1 MSRTARVSLWATA
14 LTLCAAPVMAEPL
27 RALYSIRGGGL
38 QVMQVEAVF
47 EVDQPARYSIRAQ
60 WRTTGMARL
69 FGGAQFSGG
78 TEGRYTGTEA
88 RPSRYAV
95 DGTWRGER
103 RQTVVDYPGGQPVLR
118 IRLPAENDER
128 EPVPPGMLPG
138 TIDQFS
144 AVAQLSRM
152 VATNGRCDGQVGIYE
167 GVRLVQMQA
176 RTAGRDRLF
185 PWSTAWTGEAT
196 RCAFTGRQ
204 VAGFKPDDDERAR
217 EPQEGT
223 AWMAPP
229 RPGAPPIPVRV
240 EVPSRLFGS
249 LTVYLMEV
257 DGIPANALANIP
269 GNSDGRSATGASPAI
284 ARAP

>member
-1 MSRTARVSLWATA
+1 MSFSARMA
-14 LTLCAAPVMAEPL
+14 LCLAALAACSAPAVAEPL
-27 RALYSIRGGGL
+27 RAIYSIRGGGL

-47 EVDQPARYSIRAQ
+47 ELDQPARYSIRAQ

-69 FGGAQFSGG
+69 FGGAEFSGG
-78 TEGRYTGTEA
+78 TEGRFVGGEA
-88 RPSRYAV
+88 RPTRYAV
-95 DGTWRGER
+95 EGTWRGER
-103 RQTVVDYPGGQPVLR
+103 RQTVLDYPGGQPVLR
-118 IRLPAENDER
+118 VRLPPDNDRR
-128 EPVPPGMLPG
+128 EPVSEAMMRG

-152 VATNGRCDGQVGIYE
+152 IATNGRCDGQAGIYE
-167 GVRLVQMQA
+167 GVRVVRMQA
-176 RTAGRDRLF
+176 RTAGRDRIF

-196 RCAFTGRQ
+196 RCSFTGQQ
-204 VAGFKPDDDERAR
+204 VAGFKADDDARVR

-223 AWMAPP
+223 AWMASP

-257 DGIPANALANIP
+257 DGVAANALASNA
-269 GNSDGRSATGASPAI
+269 GSSDARSATGAPPA
-284 ARAP
+284 ASRAP